1 MVNSRRKNR
10 TKGELTPGCSS
21 HHASGMITSICVSR
35 NEDQLLTCAFFLG
48 ADSLFGFSLDC
59 DGVSSTYDAQ
69 ALQKMCQPGVRPPT
83 GVLRYCRRFRC
94 ISERRERRGGYETIR
109 KSCSSSVC
117 AGWTDAASLFHKCVA
132 TETVSTVR
140 CDVRGDFHV
149 LVLQF

>member
-1 MVNSRRKNR
+1 MFVVNSRRKNR

-69 ALQKMCQPGVRPPT
+69 VLQKMCQPGVRPPT
-83 GVLRYCRRFRC
+83 GLLRYCRRFRR
-94 ISERRERRGGYETIR
+94 ISGRRERRGEKLFLVCLCRLMLLACSINVWRR
-109 KSCSSSVC
+109 KLS
-117 AGWTDAASLFHKCVA
+117 AG
-132 TETVSTVR
+132 R
-140 CDVRGDFHV
+140 CDVRGEFHV